1 MNKQEY
7 YRSFLKPGQTKLPR
21 KLKKKARNLFRGD
34 NGPII
39 VTNLTQFLNIYKSDS
54 ETYKDTIERFRG
66 IRWRDMRG
74 QDNEKM
80 GNTNDS

>member
-54 ETYKDTIERFRG
+54 
-66 IRWRDMRG
+66 
-74 QDNEKM
+74 
-80 GNTNDS
+80 

>member
-7 YRSFLKPGQTKLPR
+7 YRSFLKPGQNKLPR

-54 ETYKDTIERFRG
+54 ETYKDTIERFRW
-66 IRWRDMRG
+66 IRLRG
-74 QDNEKM
+74 VGGQENEQQ
-80 GNTNDS
+80 